1 MMKGIHRLDM
11 ILVTSIL
18 ILSLIHYLY
27 HANHLKGAS
36 VHPLYRDILTQD
48 SSNIRNNHNSSN
60 NDSNNN
66 NNINNTKPNEMS
78 IQICD
83 KSHPCKTAF
92 PKGNLQ

>member
-1 MMKGIHRLDM
+1 MKGIHRLDM

-18 ILSLIHYLY
+18 ILSLIHYLS

-36 VHPLYRDILTQD
+36 IHPLYRDILTQD
-48 SSNIRNNHNSSN
+48 SNNIRNNHNNSN

-66 NNINNTKPNEMS
+66 NPNEMS
-78 IQICD
+78 IQVCD
-83 KSHPCKTAF
+83 KSHPCKITF